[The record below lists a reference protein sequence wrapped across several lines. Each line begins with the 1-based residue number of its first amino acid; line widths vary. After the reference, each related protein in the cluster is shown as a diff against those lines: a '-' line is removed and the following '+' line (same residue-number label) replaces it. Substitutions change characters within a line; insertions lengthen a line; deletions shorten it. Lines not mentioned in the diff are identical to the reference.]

1 MILVCECAMCD
12 VCMCDGDNPHI
23 ASLMVYLAD
32 VVTGAVVYQTSHRH
46 ACGPV
51 NIVLSEN
58 WVVVS
63 GPGFV
68 CHHTQKDTV
77 SAPLQYT
84 YFNVKSRRVEV
95 AVMEMYDTRN
105 QTE

>member
-1 MILVCECAMCD
+1 
-12 VCMCDGDNPHI
+12 
-23 ASLMVYLAD
+23 MVYLAD
-32 VVTGAVVYQTSHRH
+32 VVSGAVVYQATHRH
-46 ACGPV
+46 TCGPV

-63 GPGFV
+63 CRGYCRV
-68 CHHTQKDTV
+68 HTHYRDELCN
-77 SAPLQYT
+77 PLQYT